1 VSNVRGPSGA
11 IVKRTYKPRTDIMR
25 KIVNATCMT
34 LDGGIENMADWRF
47 DYFGEDAIRAAS
59 RLARATR

>member
-1 VSNVRGPSGA
+1 
-11 IVKRTYKPRTDIMR
+11 MR

-47 DYFGEDAIRAAS
+47 DYFGEDAIRGAS